1 MSRSYFEPPVVIL
14 SPRRILDAPPRVV
27 RCFHPAPPEPP
38 GAPDDDGRPL
48 EAMPA
53 SVGEEQSGPA
63 VKEPTAPSAAEEDDH
78 SFGQG
83 QVGPWQA
90 YRSVA
95 DDDDGNTGPPPAPPA
110 SGRGDDSAPPRP
122 SSAPAAGA
130 VSCRSAR
137 PGSRTSRSAF
147 AGDPPDPDDPLLGF
161 TPYVHQAPRRNSITP
176 ERQRAFIAAL
186 AATGIVKQAALAI
199 GASLEALYRLRNQQ
213 GAEGFSAAWE
223 VAIDRGMMR
232 LEDCA
237 LERAIE
243 GEDRPVV
250 SKGQVVTTYRHHDNK
265 LLMFLL
271 QRRRP
276 GRYGGIDQPWRDPR
290 PGSAVYE
297 RMRKQFNDEREVS
310 VEEMMQ
316 LFAVKASALRHIVQ
330 AREARKA
337 REITELKTPE
347 DVRAWRARYYDA
359 DGKALE
365 LPLDPEDNA

>member
-1 MSRSYFEPPVVIL
+1 MSRSSFEPPVVIL

-38 GAPDDDGRPL
+38 GAPDDDGPPL
-48 EAMPA
+48 EAMLAP
-53 SVGEEQSGPA
+53 VGEEQSGPA
-63 VKEPTAPSAAEEDDH
+63 VKEPTAPSAAEEDD
-78 SFGQG
+78 
-83 QVGPWQA
+83 
-90 YRSVA
+90 
-95 DDDDGNTGPPPAPPA
+95 GNTGPPPAPPA
-110 SGRGDDSAPPRP
+110 SGRGDDSAP
-122 SSAPAAGA
+122 APAAGA

-199 GASLEALYRLRNQQ
+199 GASLEALYRLRNQR

-365 LPLDPEDNA
+365 SPLDPEDNA